1 MYKEIEDLLKDSM
14 KIGKGNTEE
23 LNKELQELQD
33 SQILDDHWNLTPD
46 PLQGIEEGK
55 I

>member
-23 LNKELQELQD
+23 LDKELQELQD
-33 SQILDDHWNLTPD
+33 SQILDDH
-46 PLQGIEEGK
+46 
-55 I
+55 